1 MQLGILDL
9 LAILG
14 SLGIFIYGMKVMS
27 EGIQNLAGDQLKNIL
42 GYMTTNRFAGVA
54 TGFVTTSLIQSSS
67 ATTVMIVSF
76 VNAGLLSLRQAIGVI
91 MGANIGTTI
100 TAVLITVFG
109 FSKFS
114 VSDYT
119 LVVIALSL
127 PLMFSKKSN
136 LKSLGEFLFG
146 FGLLFMGLDMLKGNV
161 PDLKSNP
168 DALAWIQN
176 ISDMGYA
183 SVIIFVFIG
192 TLITV
197 IVQSSSAAMAITLI
211 MCEQGW
217 IEFDVAAALVLGE
230 NIGTTITANIAA
242 MVGNSYAKR
251 AARAHFI
258 FNIFGVLWMLALY
271 HPFLNMIDYFVVKY
285 MQIPSPFTEASSVK
299 WALTIFHISFNI
311 INTLL
316 LIWFVPFIEKTV
328 IRLVPVRSE
337 DKEDDQF
344 KLEYI
349 GSDIM
354 RTPELSLIEVSKELS
369 RFGALTKKMFNKLKV
384 QRHSKRSADFEGA
397 YNKIQKYE
405 EATDSFE
412 EEITAYLVKLSEGRL
427 NADTSAKVVI
437 MHSVANDLERI
448 GDSILDISKNINR
461 LYKKKLKLDDKQNK
475 RLDDLSSLVEEAFDI
490 MLENL
495 DKGTF
500 SIDLKDARKKEQEI
514 NKLRKKLRKA
524 QMRVIEDPT
533 YEVKTGILFRDI
545 YQGLEHMAD
554 QIFSVNLALAGEKFD
569 LDEILEDDI

>member
-27 EGIQNLAGDQLKNIL
+27 EGIQNLAGDKLKNIL
-42 GYMTTNRFAGVA
+42 GYMTSNRFGGVA

-76 VNAGLLSLRQAIGVI
+76 VNAGLLNLRQAIGVI
-91 MGANIGTTI
+91 MGANIGTTM

-146 FGLLFMGLDMLKGNV
+146 FGLLFMGLDMLKDNV

-211 MCEQGW
+211 MCDQGW
-217 IEFDVAAALVLGE
+217 IAFDVAAALVLGE
-230 NIGTTITANIAA
+230 NIGTTITANLAA

-258 FNIFGVLWMLALY
+258 FNVFGVIWMLALY
-271 HPFLNMIDYFVVKY
+271 HPFLNLIDYIVVNYIKL
-285 MQIPSPFTEASSVK
+285 PSPFVDAKSVK
-299 WALTIFHISFNI
+299 WALTIFHISFNV
-311 INTLL
+311 INTFLL
-316 LIWFVPFIEKTV
+316 VWFVPLIEKTV
-328 IRLVPVRSE
+328 IKMVPI
-337 DKEDDQF
+337 KEDSESEQF

-349 GSDIM
+349 GTDIM

-369 RFGALTKKMFNKLKV
+369 NFGALTKKMFNKLKD
-384 QRHSKRSADFEGA
+384 QRHSTRSADYEGA
-397 YNKIQKYE
+397 FNKIQKYE
-405 EATDSFE
+405 EMTDNFE

-427 NADTSAKVVI
+427 NVDTSAKVVI
-437 MHSVANDLERI
+437 MHSVTNDLERI

-461 LYKKKLKLDDKQNK
+461 LYKKKLKLDNKQNK
-475 RLDDLSSLVEEAFDI
+475 RLDELSVLVEEAFDI
-490 MLENL
+490 MLDNL
-495 DKGTF
+495 EKGTF
-500 SIDLKDARKKEQEI
+500 SIDLNEARKKEQEI
-514 NKLRKKLRKA
+514 NKLRKRLRKA
-524 QMRVIEDPT
+524 QMRVIEDPN
-533 YEVKTGILFRDI
+533 YEVKAGILFRDI

-569 LDEILEDDI
+569 LDEILEEDI